1 MSTRPPWHEQDE
13 FWRAVE
19 PFLFGQ
25 RRMAAA
31 LAEVEQ
37 VIHLAGL
44 QPGLAVLDLGCG
56 VGRHALEFARRGF
69 RVTAVDRTR
78 AYLDTAA
85 NAAAAAQLTLEVV
98 EADMRSFRR
107 PGAFDVAVNLFTSFG
122 YFENPDDDRRV
133 ARNLFDSLR
142 PGGTLVM
149 EMLGKEILA
158 RDFQERNWMEEDG
171 VILFEERKI
180 GRAWS
185 WIENRWILLA
195 EDRRIEM
202 QLSNRLYA
210 AAKLLALLSDAGFA
224 AVEAFGSLAGG
235 LYDYTA
241 KRLVVVAKK

>member
-1 MSTRPPWHEQDE
+1 MSTQPPWHEQDE

-37 VIHLAGL
+37 VIRLAGL

-56 VGRHALEFARRGF
+56 IGRHALEFARQGF

-85 NAAAAAQLTLEVV
+85 SAAAAAQLTLEVV

-122 YFENPDDDRRV
+122 FFENPDDDRRV

-158 RDFQERNWMEEDG
+158 RDYQERNWMEEDG
-171 VILFEERKI
+171 VILLEERKI
-180 GRAWS
+180 GQAWS

-195 EDRRIEM
+195 GDRRIEVR
-202 QLSNRLYA
+202 LSNRLYA
-210 AAKLLALLSDAGFA
+210 AAELLAVLSDAGFVA
-224 AVEAFGSLAGG
+224 GEAFGSLAGG
-235 LYDYTA
+235 PYDHTA

>member
-1 MSTRPPWHEQDE
+1 MSTQPPWHEQDE

-37 VIHLAGL
+37 VIRLAGL

-56 VGRHALEFARRGF
+56 IGRRALEFARQGF

-122 YFENPDDDRRV
+122 FFENPDDDRRV

-158 RDFQERNWMEEDG
+158 RDYQERNWMEEDG
-171 VILFEERKI
+171 VILLEERKI
-180 GRAWS
+180 GQAWS

-195 EDRRIEM
+195 GDRRIEVR
-202 QLSNRLYA
+202 LSNRLYA
-210 AAKLLALLSDAGFA
+210 AAELLAVLSDAGFVA
-224 AVEAFGSLAGG
+224 GEAFGSLAGG
-235 LYDYTA
+235 PYDHTA

>member
-1 MSTRPPWHEQDE
+1 MSTQPPWHEQDE

-37 VIHLAGL
+37 VIRLAGL

-56 VGRHALEFARRGF
+56 IGRHALEFARQGF

-122 YFENPDDDRRV
+122 FFENPDDDRRV

-158 RDFQERNWMEEDG
+158 RDYQERNWMEEDG
-171 VILFEERKI
+171 VILLEERKI
-180 GRAWS
+180 GQAWS

-195 EDRRIEM
+195 GDRRIEVR
-202 QLSNRLYA
+202 LSNRLYA
-210 AAKLLALLSDAGFA
+210 AAELLAVLSDAGF
-224 AVEAFGSLAGG
+224 VGGEAFGSLAGG
-235 LYDYTA
+235 PYDHTA

>member
-1 MSTRPPWHEQDE
+1 MSTQPPWHEQDE

-37 VIHLAGL
+37 VIRLAGL

-56 VGRHALEFARRGF
+56 IGRHALEFARQGF

-122 YFENPDDDRRV
+122 FFENPDDDRRV

-158 RDFQERNWMEEDG
+158 RDYQERNWMEEDG
-171 VILFEERKI
+171 VILLEERKI
-180 GRAWS
+180 GQAWS

-195 EDRRIEM
+195 GDRRIEVR
-202 QLSNRLYA
+202 LSNRLYA
-210 AAKLLALLSDAGFA
+210 AAELLAVLSDAGFVA
-224 AVEAFGSLAGG
+224 GEAFGSLAGG
-235 LYDYTA
+235 PYDHTA